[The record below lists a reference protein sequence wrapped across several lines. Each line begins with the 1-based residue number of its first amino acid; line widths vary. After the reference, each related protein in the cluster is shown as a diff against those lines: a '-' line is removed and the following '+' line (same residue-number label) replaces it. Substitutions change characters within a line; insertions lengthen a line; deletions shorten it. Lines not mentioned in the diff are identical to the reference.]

1 MSALAIPAV
10 RQLLARQAKGDKEEE
25 EMVEKIEN
33 SCIKVSV
40 SVLQPSQS
48 DVSVRPQQERDSH
61 SGRILQCGETSERG
75 GVHKGRGRLY
85 HHHNLPYRHS

>member
-1 MSALAIPAV
+1 MTSLFLFSMSALAIPAV

-40 SVLQPSQS
+40 NLSSHLGIHKQTNACWSIPRSQT
-48 DVSVRPQQERDSH
+48 VF
-61 SGRILQCGETSERG
+61 
-75 GVHKGRGRLY
+75 Y
-85 HHHNLPYRHS
+85 HFKICSKWEL